1 MRANKFGK
9 LIAGIINTKLDLLS
23 LFESLATF
31 EGVVSAETR
40 DHILAI
46 DKRKEDEM
54 KHELEP
60 INGGKNKTLEGARAV
75 LGARL
80 GESLGKVKAFKG
92 LGKLRINQ

>member
-9 LIAGIINTKLDLLS
+9 LIAGIINTELDLLS

-60 INGGKNKTLEGARAV
+60 KGKIKHLKARAV
-75 LGARL
+75 GILRKIKRL
-80 GESLGKVKAFKG
+80 
-92 LGKLRINQ
+92 

>member
-1 MRANKFGK
+1 M
-9 LIAGIINTKLDLLS
+9 IAGIINTKLDLLS

-60 INGGKNKTLEGARAV
+60 KGKIKHLKARAV
-75 LGARL
+75 L
-80 GESLGKVKAFKG
+80 GESLGKVKAYKG